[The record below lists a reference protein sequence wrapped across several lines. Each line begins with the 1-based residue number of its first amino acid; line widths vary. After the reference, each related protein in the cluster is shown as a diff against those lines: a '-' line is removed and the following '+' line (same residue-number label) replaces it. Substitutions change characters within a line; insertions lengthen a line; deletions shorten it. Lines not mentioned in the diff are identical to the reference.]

1 MAHKDKNYLSE
12 KALELLRAHAPG
24 KLLEAGA
31 GDGVLSNEFANLG
44 FEVIACDLNEKR
56 FKNRAPNITF
66 RAIDLNRSLPFED
79 NLFDYIACLEVIEHL
94 ENPHFLIAEF
104 GRVLKNNGLLVIS
117 TPNILNL
124 KSRLRFLFEGSYEY
138 FRKPPSEHINDSFDL
153 HITPLRFHELEYIL
167 FKNEFKIEEVTTSY
181 LMRWL
186 NILYPLKTLIKKQMW
201 SKYKRVKKKS
211 GFDYSRIYK
220 ILLSDSLLLGKHL
233 VIKARQLKSR

>member
-1 MAHKDKNYLSE
+1 MAYKDKNYLSE
-12 KALELLRAHAPG
+12 KALELLRDYAPG

-31 GDGVLSNEFANLG
+31 GDGVLSDELANLG

-56 FKNRAPNITF
+56 FKNRVPNITF
-66 RAIDLNRSLPFED
+66 RSIDLNSSLPFGD
-79 NLFDYIACLEVIEHL
+79 NLFDYVSCLEVIEHL

-201 SKYKRVKKKS
+201 SKYKRVKKKAVLIIPE
-211 GFDYSRIYK
+211 Y
-220 ILLSDSLLLGKHL
+220 
-233 VIKARQLKSR
+233 IKSCFPIVFY